1 MTDRLHRKFQV
12 LIADD
17 TEEDRFLLRCA
28 IGNHA
33 PHFEVAGEVDS
44 GDRLVHYLSGKG
56 EYADRDE
63 HPFPDLLFL
72 DLRMP
77 GKDGFEVLEWVQ
89 SHNFPHLKI
98 AVLTDSA
105 GLAYRAEALTHGAS
119 YFLHKSANPN

>member
-44 GDRLVHYLSGKG
+44 GDRLVHLSP
-56 EYADRDE
+56 ARANTRTAMNI
-63 HPFPDLLFL
+63 PFPTSSSWICGCPA
-72 DLRMP
+72 R
-77 GKDGFEVLEWVQ
+77 
-89 SHNFPHLKI
+89 
-98 AVLTDSA
+98 T
-105 GLAYRAEALTHGAS
+105 AS
-119 YFLHKSANPN
+119 KCWNGSNPTTSRI